1 MAAGKCPLLK
11 ADWAL
16 RKSNEKLANAFVP
29 VFLQAGNYFNHEQ
42 NSLIFKRKCSKMSTS
57 FDGGFNVTME
67 FYIKAVEVQ

>member
-1 MAAGKCPLLK
+1 MKNWQMLLYQF
-11 ADWAL
+11 
-16 RKSNEKLANAFVP
+16 SF
-29 VFLQAGNYFNHEQ
+29 FLQAGNYFNHEQ